1 MALQIFGTK
10 KCKNTKKA
18 QRFFKERG
26 LDFQFI
32 DLYQKE
38 MSNGEYDSVLR
49 SIGGMEELIDWD
61 SKDKD
66 GILQLKYR
74 VEDQREEVLRDSP
87 DLMKTPIVRNGP
99 KAFVGLNEAGWKEM
113 AEEGKKGK

>member
-1 MALQIFGTK
+1 MSLQIFGTK

-26 LDFQFI
+26 MDFQFI

-38 MSNGEYDSVLR
+38 MSKGEFDSVAR
-49 SIGGMEELIDWD
+49 SVGGMEEMVDWE

-66 GILQLKYR
+66 GLAQLKYR
-74 VEDQREEVLRDSP
+74 VEDQREEVLRDNP
-87 DLMKTPIVRNGP
+87 DLMKTPFVRMGA
-99 KAFVGLNEAGWKEM
+99 KAFAGLDEPGWKEM
-113 AEEGKKGK
+113 ADLVKKGK